1 MLSRYVQKSLMMSSE
16 LRKMKSTSVT
26 LCICALGGYWPQIE
40 QTVRM
45 RTETILYKDFSK
57 AITWPLERYF
67 DKGLECSDKE
77 VIEQLKSQIVWNKA
91 HPWWTVFEKN

>member
-1 MLSRYVQKSLMMSSE
+1 M
-16 LRKMKSTSVT
+16 
-26 LCICALGGYWPQIE
+26 CPGGYWPQIE

-45 RTETILYKDFSK
+45 RTETILYEDFSK